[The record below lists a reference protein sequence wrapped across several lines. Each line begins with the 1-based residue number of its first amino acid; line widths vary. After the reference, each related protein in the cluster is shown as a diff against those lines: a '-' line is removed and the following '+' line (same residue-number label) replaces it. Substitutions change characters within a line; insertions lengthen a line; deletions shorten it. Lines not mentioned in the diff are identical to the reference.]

1 MGWSAGTL
9 DACMAAQ
16 IEVELKWVGDVGV
29 HSGPCWDVTT
39 LPNPL
44 ILVSTEQAGVMALL
58 HHNICDPR
66 LVVFFQFDACIS
78 NGKQLIVKNL
88 GTG

>member
-1 MGWSAGTL
+1 MGGLSFFT
-9 DACMAAQ
+9 
-16 IEVELKWVGDVGV
+16 
-29 HSGPCWDVTT
+29 H
-39 LPNPL
+39 PL

>member
-1 MGWSAGTL
+1 MAQLVCQDLEFICCETVVIPKDIIMGWSAGTL

-44 ILVSTEQAGVMALL
+44 IDRKS
-58 HHNICDPR
+58 
-66 LVVFFQFDACIS
+66 VV
-78 NGKQLIVKNL
+78 
-88 GTG
+88 

>member
-39 LPNPL
+39 LPNLERQTQPRSQDL
-44 ILVSTEQAGVMALL
+44 PGPAWHLYWILLL
-58 HHNICDPR
+58 LSQKSRTKKFI
-66 LVVFFQFDACIS
+66 L
-78 NGKQLIVKNL
+78 
-88 GTG
+88 